1 MARKTGSKDTKKR
14 ATKQS
19 AYEAYSYWYD
29 RYTRETQSN
38 LYSRK
43 YTRAEFEDQYE
54 LTKRAKMTNPART
67 VARSQSLV
75 DDPRKFERRYRQL
88 YNETV
93 PVEFKTDKAVR
104 QEIFENF
111 VNDLVAQ
118 GMTYDEARAEFE
130 RYFY

>member
-14 ATKQS
+14 AAKQN
-19 AYEAYSYWYD
+19 AYETYSYWYD

-38 LYSRK
+38 LYSSK
-43 YTRAEFEDQYE
+43 YTRAEFEEQYK
-54 LTKRAKMTNPART
+54 LTKRAKMSNPART

-75 DDPRKFERRYRQL
+75 DDPRKFERRYRQM

-93 PVEFKTDKAVR
+93 PEEFKTDKAVR
-104 QEIFENF
+104 QDIFENF

-118 GMTYDEARAEFE
+118 GMTYDEARQEFE